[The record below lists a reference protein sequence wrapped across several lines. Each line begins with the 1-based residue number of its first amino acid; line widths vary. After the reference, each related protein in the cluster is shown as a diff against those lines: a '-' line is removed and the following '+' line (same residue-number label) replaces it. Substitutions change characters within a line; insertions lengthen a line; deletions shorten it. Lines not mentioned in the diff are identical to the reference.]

1 LKKVLIIT
9 YYWPPGSSPGVQRFL
24 KFTKYLENFGWKPYV
39 LTVNNGSYPSRDES
53 LLKDVPAGVEV
64 FRTKTFEP
72 FQLFN
77 LIKGKRSKS
86 APIGF
91 INLSSKKSRLNNL
104 SLYIRANF
112 FIPDARKGWNRFAV
126 KKAREI
132 IIKNKIDAIITT
144 GPPQST
150 HLIGY
155 KIKMEN
161 NIPWI
166 ADLRD
171 PWTNVY
177 YNSLFPRTK
186 RTKKADKKLEDNVA
200 TTADMLTV
208 VSTGLKNEFADRA
221 KDIEII
227 YNGFDESDFKDV
239 SINQHSGFT
248 LAYIGNFKPNQNI
261 KMIWESINE
270 ISKTIKSFKSDFKLL
285 LTGNIDE
292 GVVNDLKKHN
302 INTLTEIQP
311 FLPHDEAVSLMC
323 NSAMLLFVVPQA
335 ANNHLIITGK
345 LFEYIAS
352 GTPILSVGPVDG
364 DASKLLNEVGRY
376 PMIDYVYKD
385 EFKKI
390 LVENYQL
397 WLKNGKLDKYKD
409 EDIAEYSRRGLT
421 KKLSEK
427 LYKITDEH

>member
-1 LKKVLIIT
+1 MKKVLIIT

-24 KFTKYLENFGWKPYV
+24 KFTKYLKNYGWKPYV

-53 LLKDVPAGVEV
+53 LMKDVPADVEV
-64 FRTKTFEP
+64 YRTKTFEP

-77 LIKGKRSKS
+77 LIKGEKSKS

-91 INLSSKKSRLNNL
+91 INLNKKKSLFNNL

-155 KIKMEN
+155 KLKMEN

-171 PWTNVY
+171 PWTNVF
-177 YNSLFPRTK
+177 YNSMFPRTEGTK
-186 RTKKADKKLEDNVA
+186 RIDKKLEDKVT

-208 VSTGLKNEFADRA
+208 VSAGLKSEFAGRA
-221 KDIEII
+221 KEIEII

-239 SINQHSGFT
+239 SLSPSSVFT
-248 LAYIGNFKPNQNI
+248 LAYIGNFKPNQNV
-261 KMIWESINE
+261 KMIWEGINE

-285 LTGNIDE
+285 LTGNIDA
-292 GVVNDLKKHN
+292 GVVNDLKEYN
-302 INTLTEIQP
+302 IDTLTEIQT
-311 FLPHDEAVSLMC
+311 FLPHDKAVSLMC
-323 NSAMLLFVVPQA
+323 NSTMLLFVVPQA
-335 ANNHLIITGK
+335 ANNNLIITGK

-376 PMIDYVYKD
+376 PMIDYNNKE
-385 EFKKI
+385 EFKKM

-397 WLKNGKLDKYKD
+397 WLKNGILNKYKD
-409 EDIAEYSRRGLT
+409 KDMAEYSRRGLT
-421 KKLSEK
+421 EKLSK
-427 LYKITDEH
+427 QLNKITDEH